1 LTCKIKF
8 WKHGEF
14 ACAGQLIAVERQRK
28 ERIADEIK
36 RAKSMPDGGSHW
48 TDDRQ
53 KGRVWADDPVD
64 MTEHAG
70 DKTTKQK
77 LHLDQLLNMGQI
89 AALASEAMRS
99 A

>member
-1 LTCKIKF
+1 
-8 WKHGEF
+8 
-14 ACAGQLIAVERQRK
+14 
-28 ERIADEIK
+28 
-36 RAKSMPDGGSHW
+36 
-48 TDDRQ
+48 
-53 KGRVWADDPVD
+53 VD